1 MSKRILIIDDEE
13 DIREVAQM
21 SLEEM
26 AGWRTFAADSGAD
39 GVVRAQDE
47 LPDAILL
54 DVMMP
59 DMDGPSVLARLKA
72 DERTAGIPVILLT
85 AKVQVARRPPAGGA
99 AGVILK
105 PFDPVDLARQ
115 VEQLL
120 GWSRGEPRT
129 ES

>member
-1 MSKRILIIDDEE
+1 MRKRILIIDDEE
-13 DIREVAQM
+13 DIREVARL

-26 AGWRTFAADSGAD
+26 AGWRTLGAESGAD
-39 GVVRAQDE
+39 GVSRAQEE

-59 DMDGPSVLARLKA
+59 DMDGPTVLARLKA
-72 DERTAGIPVILLT
+72 DRRTADIPVILLT
-85 AKVQVARRPPAGGA
+85 AKVQVARRPPSGGA

-105 PFDPVDLARQ
+105 PFDPVDLAHQ
-115 VEQLL
+115 VERLL
-120 GWSRGEPRT
+120 GWPIEEPGA